1 MINLPARDFS
11 QDPMEIFN
19 DYELPVKASD
29 SSPRNTPSEQEHRIH
44 GSQSART
51 ASAFAQL
58 LSPVVEAAAASAQQ
72 LLKKRKRLH
81 SDPEGSR
88 EGDNVSAKKLMNLAR
103 IGTRFA
109 DRFLDSMI
117 RDNAAVLQGEDKDYL
132 QRSWNPLPVTRKPV
146 ANWRFAFENAL
157 KHHTGNGASQD
168 AVCPPLR
175 QTTLVRIRDRLKK
188 LYSLPWTTEDN
199 E

>member
-1 MINLPARDFS
+1 MINLPAREYESRQAHSILLALKLTVWCFMCARVSFS

-132 QRSWNPLPVTRKPV
+132 QRSW
-146 ANWRFAFENAL
+146 
-157 KHHTGNGASQD
+157 
-168 AVCPPLR
+168 
-175 QTTLVRIRDRLKK
+175 
-188 LYSLPWTTEDN
+188 
-199 E
+199 